1 MKHTLLIKDWLS
13 SFLSL
18 LFPRCCVVCDRP
30 LAKGEEC
37 ICTVCNINLPRTN
50 YHLRKDNPV
59 ERLFWG
65 QIPLERAT
73 SFFFYEKGSD
83 FRLILHRLKYGGQK
97 EIGAIMGRYMAAEL
111 LSSHFFQ
118 GIDVIIP
125 IPLHKKKQQI
135 RGYNQSEW
143 IARGITAV
151 TGIPI
156 DTESILRKKNTETQT
171 RKSVFERR
179 DNVEGIFE
187 LQHPETLAG
196 KHILIVDDVLTT
208 GSTTLACASC
218 LVDVE
223 DIRISILTL
232 AMARR
237 ILRDMGN
244 ATGDEIRQSMELY
257 LKYARIAYIQMIK
270 DVLPS
275 SDYIIDGTK
284 ELSEKTDEIIK
295 IMLSL

>member
-1 MKHTLLIKDWLS
+1 MKHTFLIKDWLS

-18 LFPRCCVVCDRP
+18 LFPRCCVVCGRP

-37 ICTVCNINLPRTN
+37 ICTECNINLPRTN

-111 LSSHFFQ
+111 LSSNFFQ

-143 IARGITAV
+143 IARGIAAV

-156 DTESILRKKNTETQT
+156 DTESTSLLFR
-171 RKSVFERR
+171 
-179 DNVEGIFE
+179 GIFE

-218 LVDVE
+218 LVNVE
-223 DIRISILTL
+223 GIRISILTL
-232 AMARR
+232 ATA
-237 ILRDMGN
+237 
-244 ATGDEIRQSMELY
+244 
-257 LKYARIAYIQMIK
+257 
-270 DVLPS
+270 
-275 SDYIIDGTK
+275 
-284 ELSEKTDEIIK
+284 
-295 IMLSL
+295 